1 MLLQMKVYIVVE
13 ALYYEV
19 FVNSVWL
26 DKENVLER
34 KKELEESFDIEDYEG
49 SLMEDRVTVNNI
61 NPYNVVEL
69 NIDVH
74 NLVKDIDFKLI

>member
-1 MLLQMKVYIVVE
+1 MKVYIVVE